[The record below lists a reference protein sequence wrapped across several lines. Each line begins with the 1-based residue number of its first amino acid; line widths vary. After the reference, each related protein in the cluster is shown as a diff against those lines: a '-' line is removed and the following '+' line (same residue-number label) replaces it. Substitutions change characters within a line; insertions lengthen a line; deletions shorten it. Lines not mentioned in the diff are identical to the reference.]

1 MIKHACGEEPDFPP
15 RRWKILTSYLYVSW
29 QIQRGAAMKV
39 TGRTWSGLVYVTV
52 AAISSAFACVPAMAA
67 DCSVDALNGLNIANL
82 TVTSAKLVPAAEPK
96 QEYCDVRGS
105 VATDGE
111 GAGPNS
117 AAFDLMLP
125 AKWNGKFMF
134 TGGRGQGGSLN
145 SAANS
150 VDVDQFLVI
159 GYAAVTSDDGHPN
172 SDRKWSTTS
181 PGQGNMPKLVDYFY
195 RAVHQVTLA
204 TKEMT
209 KAYYKAP
216 AITHAYYEGCS
227 EGGREAVMEATRYPA
242 DFDGIVAGSAWV
254 DPVGTELEQLKNV
267 KALIK
272 APIPLD
278 KFDAI
283 DAAIFGQC
291 DALDGVKDG
300 LIQNPAACSFKPE
313 SLVPSVLTKEQ
324 AEALKIYFSALKD
337 KKGNLIFPGSS
348 VSDLKM
354 QFGLPTA
361 RMVEA
366 DEAPSDPT
374 GPQPWGK
381 GEVPHLWSSA
391 TGVIITLGY
400 RDPSV
405 DLNNAVE
412 EDGGVVKD
420 EALQTLYGR
429 LRAEMADDPASFKTY
444 FSRGGKLIFYHGLSD
459 PVISP
464 YGVVWLYEDLAD
476 QAGGYANLEK
486 NSRLFLVPAMQ
497 HCYDGPTP
505 THFDTLT
512 ALENWVEKGEG
523 PDSIA
528 STHFN
533 GKTPDRSMPLCKFP
547 EMPHYKGSGD
557 VNDGQNWSCDANDK
571 SMLKVGLNGEQA
583 GMTQRSKHTALVK
596 GTPSSDLGK

>member
-1 MIKHACGEEPDFPP
+1 MA
-15 RRWKILTSYLYVSW
+15 S
-29 QIQRGAAMKV
+29 
-39 TGRTWSGLVYVTV
+39 
-52 AAISSAFACVPAMAA
+52 AA
-67 DCSVDALNGLNIANL
+67 DCSVDSLTALNIAHISI
-82 TVTSAKLVPAAEPK
+82 TSATLVPAAAPK
-96 QEYCDVRGS
+96 QEYCDVKGS

-125 AKWNGKFMF
+125 VQWNGKYVF
-134 TGGRGQGGSLN
+134 TGGRGQGGSLA

-150 VDVDQFLVI
+150 VDVEQFLVK

-172 SDRKWSTTS
+172 SDRKWSTIA

-204 TKEMT
+204 TKELT
-209 KAYYKAP
+209 KAYYKSST
-216 AITHAYYEGCS
+216 ITHAYYEGCS

-242 DFDGIVAGSAWV
+242 DFDGIVAGSSWV

-267 KALIK
+267 KAFIK
-272 APIPLD
+272 TPLPMD
-278 KFDAI
+278 KLDAI
-283 DAAIFGQC
+283 DAAIFDQC

-313 SLVPSVLTKEQ
+313 SLVPTVLTKAQ
-324 AEALKIYFSALKD
+324 ADALKLYFSALKD
-337 KKGNLIFPGSS
+337 TKGNLVFPGSS

-361 RMVEA
+361 RMVER

-374 GPQPWGK
+374 SPQPWGK
-381 GEVPHLWSSA
+381 GEVPHLWQSA

-420 EALQTLYGR
+420 EALQLLYGR
-429 LRAEMADDPASFKTY
+429 LRAEMADDPASFKNY

-464 YGVVWLYEDLAD
+464 YGVMWLYEDLAA
-476 QAGGYANLEK
+476 QQGGYKEVQK
-486 NSRLFLVPAMQ
+486 NARLFLVPAMQ
-497 HCYDGPTP
+497 HCSDGPTP
-505 THFDTLT
+505 TRFDTLT
-512 ALENWVEKGEG
+512 ALENWVEKGDG

-528 STHFN
+528 STHMN
-533 GKTPDRSMPLCKFP
+533 GKTPDRSLPLCKFP

-557 VNDGQNWSCDANDK
+557 VKDAQNWSCDPNDQ
-571 SMLKVGLNGEQA
+571 SMLKVSLNGAEAGLND
-583 GMTQRSKHTALVK
+583 RNKHTTLVK
-596 GTPSSDLGK
+596 GTPSNDLGH